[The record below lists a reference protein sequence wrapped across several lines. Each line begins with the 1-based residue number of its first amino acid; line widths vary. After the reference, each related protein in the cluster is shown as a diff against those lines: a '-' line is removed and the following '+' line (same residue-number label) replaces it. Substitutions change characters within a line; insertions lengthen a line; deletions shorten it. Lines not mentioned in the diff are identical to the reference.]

1 MLRLSMLRVRY
12 YKRCVSM
19 FLALSVLCCGN
30 GGHAAG
36 SAGVDVWTWVHRA
49 FAPAAHHRVQQPLV
63 AARVNAGVP
72 GQFAVDG
79 ATAADEGAREGA
91 QPRGLRLG
99 LRRAQRSERA
109 RTEEGERGA
118 AHFVL
123 V

>member
-63 AARVNAGVP
+63 AARVNAGAP

-79 ATAADEGAREGA
+79 AADMVGAGDTVGA
-91 QPRGLRLG
+91 GL
-99 LRRAQRSERA
+99 
-109 RTEEGERGA
+109 GA
-118 AHFVL
+118 EVTDGAGVDG
-123 V
+123 